1 LHCLPVMRPENG
13 TVPRLRQILCP
24 VDLSAHSR
32 HAFDYAVILARWYG
46 ATVCALEVVWPG
58 LPPVPFP
65 PNPEPPIL
73 RSDQL
78 DQYEEDLRLFV
89 EPARAT
95 GVRISTVIREGAVV
109 KHILDEARLF
119 PSDLIVI
126 GTHGT
131 SGFEHLVLGSV
142 TEKILRKA
150 GCPVLTVPPTVDV
163 VPAEAAPFRKILCGV
178 DFSPS
183 SFAGLDYALSIANES
198 GGKLIAVHVL
208 DWQADLPLPDPVVDV
223 TRVRRQ
229 LDAEAHRELSA
240 AIPASARSQCK
251 ASTLVEVGK
260 PHERILQVADDHK
273 VDLIVLGVRGRK
285 AIDLAWFGSTA
296 NHVVRAAT
304 CPVLTVRS

>member
-1 LHCLPVMRPENG
+1 MPK
-13 TVPRLRQILCP
+13 LRQILCP
-24 VDLSAHSR
+24 VDLSTHSR
-32 HAFDYAVILARWYG
+32 HALDYAVMLGHRYG
-46 ATVCALEVVWPG
+46 AAVTALEVVWPG

-73 RSDQL
+73 RSGQL

-95 GVRISTVIREGAVV
+95 GVRISSVIREGSVV
-109 KHILDEARLF
+109 KHILEEARLF

-126 GTHGT
+126 GTHGI

-150 GCPVLTVPPTVDV
+150 ECPVLTVPPAVDV
-163 VPAEAAPFRKILCGV
+163 VPTQPAPFTKILCGV
-178 DFSPS
+178 DFSACS
-183 SFAGLDYALSIANES
+183 LAGLDYACSIANES
-198 GGKLIAVHVL
+198 VGKLIAVHVV
-208 DWQADLPLPDPVVDV
+208 DWQAGLPLPDPVVDV
-223 TRVRRQ
+223 TAVRRR
-229 LDAEAHRELSA
+229 LAEEAHRELLA
-240 AIPASARSQCK
+240 AIPGEMRNQCK
-251 ASTLVEVGK
+251 ASALVEFGK
-260 PHERILQVADDHK
+260 PHQRILQLADEHR
-273 VDLIVLGVRGRK
+273 VDLIVLGVRGRN